1 MPHFKFGAGLHEVL
15 RIVKSDDPFWSLIS
29 LQLLSAEYGWRI
41 IQSVQTVE
49 SYGFWARQRR
59 LLSDEAAVKQLK
71 EYGEALYRT
80 VV

>member
-1 MPHFKFGAGLHEVL
+1 
-15 RIVKSDDPFWSLIS
+15 
-29 LQLLSAEYGWRI
+29 LLSAEYGWRI